1 MKYQNVTA
9 KQNNCDEKKAA
20 IHGCL
25 FLCIRKTCLLKT
37 THKIKGSFF
46 MVKKLKI
53 LGDVKLTK
61 DLSLLLIIGGLYS
74 LSIAL
79 SNTFVNIYL
88 WKQTGKYS
96 DIALYNLS
104 IVVLQLLTFILAGR
118 WAKKI
123 DRVIVLR
130 IGVIFLALFYV
141 MVLISGT
148 NASTYL
154 LLLGSLLGVGY
165 GFYWLAYNVL
175 TFEITEPDTRDFF
188 NGFLGILSSA
198 GGMIGPI
205 AAGIIITRFEQF
217 TGYTIVFGLSLGLFA
232 FAVFMSF
239 SLKPRPSAGSYC
251 FKAILNE
258 RKQNE
263 NWRLITNAHFFQGLR
278 EGTFAFVISV
288 LIYLSTGSEMSL
300 GTFGLL
306 NSGISFI
313 AYYLASRLI
322 KQKYRKKAILI
333 GGLLLYIAVL
343 IIAWDVNFV
352 KLLIYGGIIA
362 IAYPLLLVPYMST
375 TYDVIGTGW
384 KAAEMR
390 IEYIVVREIFLN
402 LGRIVSILSFLVAI
416 TWFKA
421 ETSIPILLLILG
433 AGHTCIYF
441 FLKRVQLP
449 TT

>member
-1 MKYQNVTA
+1 MA
-9 KQNNCDEKKAA
+9 KK
-20 IHGCL
+20 
-25 FLCIRKTCLLKT
+25 F
-37 THKIKGSFF
+37 
-46 MVKKLKI
+46 KI
-53 LGDVKLTK
+53 LGDVELTK

-96 DIALYNLS
+96 DLALYNLA
-104 IVVLQLLTFILAGR
+104 IVVLQPLTFILAGR

-130 IGVIFLALFYV
+130 IGVIFLALFYLA
-141 MVLISGT
+141 VLITGT
-148 NASTYL
+148 KAATYL
-154 LLLGSLLGVGY
+154 LLLGSLLGIGY

-175 TFEITEPDTRDFF
+175 TFEITEPETRDFF
-188 NGFLGILSSA
+188 NGLLGTLTSA

-205 AAGIIITRFEQF
+205 AAGIIITRFEKF
-217 TGYTIVFGLSLGLFA
+217 TGYTIIFGISLALFA
-232 FAVFMSF
+232 LAVFMSF
-239 SLKPRPSAGSYC
+239 SLKPRPAKGRYC
-251 FKAILNE
+251 FKRILAE
-258 RKQNE
+258 RKLNE

-278 EGTFAFVISV
+278 EGTFLFVISV
-288 LIYLSTGSEMSL
+288 FVYISTGSELAL
-300 GTFGLL
+300 GTFGLI

-322 KQKYRKKAILI
+322 KKSFRKKAILI
-333 GGLLLYIAVL
+333 GGIILYAAVL
-343 IIAWDVNFV
+343 LIVWDINFV
-352 KLLIYGGIIA
+352 KLLIYAGMIA

-402 LGRIVSILSFLVAI
+402 IGRIVSILAFLAAV
-416 TWFKA
+416 TWFD
-421 ETSIPILLLILG
+421 EESSIPILLLFLG
-433 AGHTCIYF
+433 AGHSLIYLF
-441 FLKRVQLP
+441 IKRVKIP
-449 TT
+449 EVKMR